1 MPRFRITA
9 YDSRGS
15 QKTLRLDAAGEDEVL
30 RELSANGYIPI
41 SLKMEQVAETS
52 GTNIKGVKKL
62 SAAEQYMFCSMTSA
76 FLRSGLSLT
85 EILGILQKQT
95 RDKKMS
101 AIYGALR
108 ESVESGRSL
117 AQSMRLQSVFRDSL
131 IGIVDA
137 GERSS
142 LLPEVLEKAA
152 VMLRSE
158 ISVRRKIQSALT
170 YPALM
175 LIVGLCVVT
184 FLVIYVVPQMTD
196 IVVKAGRPLP
206 LATKIL
212 LMLSSV
218 VKYGG
223 IPVVGALA
231 AVYFTAKKRGKSF
244 SVPFFRE
251 VKNHLT
257 ISLVFAQLS
266 ALIKSGVP
274 LVQALEMSENMDPVK
289 GRMQRLADLVK
300 RGYRFSQSLEREG
313 SYSEDIAAIVR
324 IGEGGANL
332 PDCLDRIAENSWEFA
347 QTSIQKWSSLAEPII
362 IIVLGVAVGFVVM
375 AVLLPIFSL
384 SDLASL

>member
-15 QKTLRLDAAGEDEVL
+15 RKTLRLDAAGEDEIL

-41 SLKMEQVAETS
+41 SLKTEQAEETHRA
-52 GTNIKGVKKL
+52 GVKKL
-62 SAAEQYMFCSMTSA
+62 SAGEQYMFCSMTSA

-101 AIYGALR
+101 AVYGALR

-117 AQSMRLQSVFRDSL
+117 AQSMRLQSAFRDSL
-131 IGIVDA
+131 TGIVDA

-142 LLPEVLEKAA
+142 LLPEVLEKASE
-152 VMLRSE
+152 MLKSE

-175 LIVGLCVVT
+175 LIVGLCVVA
-184 FLVIYVVPQMTD
+184 FLVTYVVPQMTD

-206 LATKIL
+206 LATRVL
-212 LMLSSV
+212 LALSSA

-223 IPVVGALA
+223 IPAVAALV
-231 AVYFTAKKRGKSF
+231 AVYSAAKRRGKSF

-257 ISLVFAQLS
+257 VSLVFAQLA
-266 ALIKSGVP
+266 ALIKSGVS

-289 GRMQRLADLVK
+289 GRMRRLADSVK

-313 SYSEDIAAIVR
+313 SFSEDITAIVR
-324 IGEGGANL
+324 IGEGGGNL
-332 PDCLDRIAENSWEFA
+332 PDCLDRIAANSWEFA

-362 IIVLGVAVGFVVM
+362 IIVLGFAVGFVVM
-375 AVLLPIFSL
+375 AVLLPILSL

>member
-9 YDSRGS
+9 YDSRGAR
-15 QKTLRLDAAGEDEVL
+15 KTLRLDAAGEDEIL

-41 SLKMEQVAETS
+41 SLKAEEAGETS
-52 GTNIKGVKKL
+52 GARAKKL
-62 SAAEQYMFCSMTSA
+62 NAWEQYMFCSMTSA

-85 EILGILQKQT
+85 DILGILQKQT
-95 RDKKMS
+95 RDKRMS
-101 AIYGALR
+101 AIYGTLR
-108 ESVESGRSL
+108 KSVESGRSL
-117 AQSMRLQSVFRDSL
+117 AQSMRLQSAFRDSL

-142 LLPEVLEKAA
+142 LLPEVLEKAS

-158 ISVRRKIQSALT
+158 ISIRRKIQSVLT

-175 LIVGLCVVT
+175 LVVGLCVVA
-184 FLVIYVVPQMTD
+184 FLVTYVVPQMTD

-206 LATKIL
+206 FATKAL
-212 LMLSSV
+212 LALSSA

-223 IPVVGALA
+223 IPTVAALIA
-231 AVYFTAKKRGKSF
+231 LYSAAKKRGKRF

-257 ISLVFAQLS
+257 VSLVFAQLA

-274 LVQALEMSENMDPVK
+274 LVQALEMSENMDPIK
-289 GRMQRLADLVK
+289 GRMQRLADSVK

-324 IGEGGANL
+324 IGESGGNL
-332 PDCLDRIAENSWEFA
+332 PDCLDRIAANSWEFA

-362 IIVLGVAVGFVVM
+362 IIALGIAVGFVVM

-384 SDLASL
+384 SDLATL

>member
-15 QKTLRLDAAGEDEVL
+15 QKTLRLDAAGEDEML
-30 RELSANGYIPI
+30 RELSAGGYIPI
-41 SLKMEQVAETS
+41 SIKTEQAAETS
-52 GTNIKGVKKL
+52 GAGVKKL
-62 SAAEQYMFCSMTSA
+62 SAADQYMFCSMTSA

-95 RDKKMS
+95 RDKKKS

-142 LLPEVLEKAA
+142 LLPEVLEKAS

-158 ISVRRKIQSALT
+158 ISIRRKIQSALI

-175 LIVGLCVVT
+175 LVVGLCVVA
-184 FLVIYVVPQMTD
+184 FLVTYVVPQMTD

-206 LATKIL
+206 LATKVL
-212 LMLSSV
+212 LMLSSA

-223 IPVVGALA
+223 IPAAAALIA
-231 AVYFTAKKRGKSF
+231 AYLSAKKRGKSF
-244 SVPFFRE
+244 SAHVFRE

-257 ISLVFAQLS
+257 VSLVFAQLA

-274 LVQALEMSENMDPVK
+274 LVQALEMSENMDHVK
-289 GRMQRLADLVK
+289 GRMQRLADSVK

-313 SYSEDIAAIVR
+313 SYSEDITAIVR
-324 IGEGGANL
+324 IGEGGGSL

-347 QTSIQKWSSLAEPII
+347 QTSIQKWASLAEPII
-362 IIVLGVAVGFVVM
+362 IIALGVAVGFVVM
-375 AVLLPIFSL
+375 ATLLPIFIL
-384 SDLASL
+384 SDLATL

>member
-15 QKTLRLDAAGEDEVL
+15 RKTLRLDAAGEDELL

-41 SLKMEQVAETS
+41 SLKAEGAAETS
-52 GTNIKGVKKL
+52 GAKVKKL
-62 SAAEQYMFCSMTSA
+62 SAWEQYMFCSMTSA

-95 RDKKMS
+95 RDKRMS
-101 AIYGALR
+101 AVYGALR

-117 AQSMRLQSVFRDSL
+117 AQSMRLQAAFRDSL

-142 LLPEVLEKAA
+142 LLPEVLEKAS
-152 VMLRSE
+152 VMLKSE

-170 YPALM
+170 YPAFM
-175 LIVGLCVVT
+175 LIVGLCVVA
-184 FLVIYVVPQMTD
+184 FLVTYVVPQMTD

-206 LATKIL
+206 FATKAL
-212 LMLSSV
+212 LALSSA

-223 IPVVGALA
+223 IPAVAALIA
-231 AVYFTAKKRGKSF
+231 LFSAAKKRGKRF

-257 ISLVFAQLS
+257 VSLVFAQLA

-289 GRMQRLADLVK
+289 GRMQRLADSVK

-313 SYSEDIAAIVR
+313 SYSEDIAAVVR
-324 IGEGGANL
+324 IGESGGNL
-332 PDCLDRIAENSWEFA
+332 PDCLDRIAANSWEFA

-362 IIVLGVAVGFVVM
+362 IIALGVAVGFVVM